1 MPALCSVWMG
11 LKDPPGLPLNPPLPP
26 RSVRIGPRP
35 NPFPPFIRAPS
46 WKPFTKPLL
55 RPLSHPPGES
65 EREESTGYSTR
76 RHTSQAAA
84 DGERGAFWEAV
95 SQAGST
101 PRPAGNQSR
110 PAALKWFA
118 NCRN

>member
-1 MPALCSVWMG
+1 MPALCRVWMG

-35 NPFPPFIRAPS
+35 NPFPPFIREPS

-65 EREESTGYSTR
+65 EGEESTGY
-76 RHTSQAAA
+76 
-84 DGERGAFWEAV
+84 
-95 SQAGST
+95 
-101 PRPAGNQSR
+101 
-110 PAALKWFA
+110 
-118 NCRN
+118 